1 MSGCVVSISW
11 TLRIRGILW
20 LILLF
25 AFYSLPPVLMSGR
38 RDRSVWLVCPQWRE
52 ATSVDLTYRLSS
64 NGCLF
69 IFYNYYN
76 FQQFGNFWQFYF
88 FGQFL
93 QFVDNFD
100 NFDWFGQFWQFL
112 TIVEFCLTI
121 LKCFE
126 ILTSLTILTIWKIFF
141 FTGGVPFV
149 VNQQWLKV
157 LNNTDRTTSPPRLP
171 V

>member
-1 MSGCVVSISW
+1 MSYPFHEPSVSKVSCDWFYCLHFIHCLLYWWAAEETDLSGW
-11 TLRIRGILW
+11 SAHSGGKPPL
-20 LILLF
+20 LIQHIVCLQMAVFLF
-25 AFYSLPPVLMSGR
+25 
-38 RDRSVWLVCPQWRE
+38 
-52 ATSVDLTYRLSS
+52 
-64 NGCLF
+64 
-69 IFYNYYN
+69 FYNYYN